1 MIMAN
6 LKSNY
11 PAAQLGD
18 LEPDF
23 VAETIENL
31 RQLNDL
37 GRPKTDKELTERID
51 RYFEFCQ
58 NTGNRP
64 GIESLCMSLSI
75 TRTTLFNWNNGINCT
90 PERQEIIVKAKAFIA
105 SFMEQAILR
114 GKLNPA
120 SGIFLMKNWL
130 NYKDSY
136 SFEEATETQPQNK
149 PRQTAAEI
157 AAKHKFALEFPE
169 PEKPI
174 L

>member
-1 MIMAN
+1 MAN
-6 LKSNY
+6 SKSNY
-11 PAAQLGD
+11 PTAQLGD

-31 RQLNDL
+31 RQLNNM
-37 GRPKTDKELTERID
+37 GKPKTDKELTERID
-51 RYFEFCQ
+51 QYFQFCQ

-64 GIESLCMSLSI
+64 GIESLCMSLCI

-90 PERQEIIVKAKAFIA
+90 QERQEIIIKAKAFIA
-105 SFMEQAILR
+105 SFMEQAVLR
-114 GKLNPA
+114 GKINPA

-136 SFEEATETQPQNK
+136 SFEEATETKHYNEPT
-149 PRQTAAEI
+149 QTAQQI
-157 AAKHKFALEFPE
+157 AVKYAHVLNE
-169 PEKPI
+169 PEVEKPE

>member
-1 MIMAN
+1 MAN
-6 LKSNY
+6 SKSNY
-11 PAAQLGD
+11 PAAQMND

-31 RQLNDL
+31 RQLNNL
-37 GRPKTDKELTERID
+37 GKPKTDAELTERID
-51 RYFEFCQ
+51 QYFQFCQ

-64 GIESLCMSLSI
+64 GIESLCMALSI

-90 PERQEIIVKAKAFIA
+90 SERQEIIIKAKAFIA

-136 SFEEATETQPQNK
+136 SFEEATETQAQEK

-157 AAKHKFALEFPE
+157 AARHRAALELPAL
-169 PEKPI
+169 EKPI

>member
-1 MIMAN
+1 MAN
-6 LKSNY
+6 SKSNY
-11 PAAQLGD
+11 PAAQLND

-37 GRPKTDKELTERID
+37 GKPKPDTELTERID
-51 RYFEFCQ
+51 RYFQFCQ

-64 GIESLCMSLSI
+64 GIESLCMALSI

-90 PERQEIIVKAKAFIA
+90 PERQEIIIKAKAFIA

-136 SFEEATETQPQNK
+136 SFEEATETKTENK
-149 PRQTAAEI
+149 PTRTAAEI
-157 AAKHKFALEFPE
+157 AARHAYVLNEPE
-169 PEKPI
+169 PEKPE

>member
-1 MIMAN
+1 
-6 LKSNY
+6 
-11 PAAQLGD
+11 
-18 LEPDF
+18 
-23 VAETIENL
+23 
-31 RQLNDL
+31 
-37 GRPKTDKELTERID
+37 
-51 RYFEFCQ
+51 
-58 NTGNRP
+58 
-64 GIESLCMSLSI
+64 
-75 TRTTLFNWNNGINCT
+75 
-90 PERQEIIVKAKAFIA
+90 
-105 SFMEQAILR
+105 MEQAILR

>member
-1 MIMAN
+1 MAN
-6 LKSNY
+6 SKSNY
-11 PAAQLGD
+11 PTTQMND

-31 RQLNDL
+31 RQLNNL
-37 GRPKTDKELTERID
+37 GKPKTDVELTDRID
-51 RYFEFCQ
+51 QYFKFCQ
-58 NTGNRP
+58 NTGSRP
-64 GIESLCMSLSI
+64 GIESLCMALSI

-90 PERQEIIVKAKAFIA
+90 PERQEIIIKAKAFIA

-130 NYKDSY
+130 NYKDTY
-136 SFEEATETQPQNK
+136 SFEEAAETQPQQK
-149 PRQTAAEI
+149 PLRTAAEI
-157 AAKHKFALEFPE
+157 AERHKAALELPE
-169 PEKPI
+169 MEKPI

>member
-1 MIMAN
+1 MAN
-6 LKSNY
+6 SKSNY

-31 RQLNDL
+31 RQLNSK
-37 GRPKTDKELTERID
+37 GKPKTDKELTERID
-51 RYFEFCQ
+51 QYFQFCQ

-64 GIESLCMSLSI
+64 GIESLCMSLCI

-90 PERQEIIVKAKAFIA
+90 PERQEIVVKAKAFIA
-105 SFMEQAILR
+105 SFMEQAVLR
-114 GKLNPA
+114 GKINPA

-130 NYKDSY
+130 GYKDSY
-136 SFEEATETQPQNK
+136 SFEEATENKQYNK
-149 PRQTAAEI
+149 PTRTAAEI
-157 AAKHKFALEFPE
+157 ADRYKDALELPE
-169 PEKPI
+169 MERPE

>member
-1 MIMAN
+1 MSN
-6 LKSNY
+6 SKSNY

-23 VAETIENL
+23 VAETIQNL

-37 GRPKTDKELTERID
+37 GKPKTDKELTERID
-51 RYFEFCQ
+51 QYFEFCQ

-64 GIESLCMSLSI
+64 GIESLCMALSI
-75 TRTTLFNWNNGINCT
+75 TRTTLFNWNNGVNCT
-90 PERQEIIVKAKAFIA
+90 PERQEIIIKAKAFIA

-130 NYKDSY
+130 SYKDSY
-136 SFEEATETQPQNK
+136 SFEEATETKPQNE
-149 PRQTAAEI
+149 PHQTAQQI
-157 AAKHKFALEFPE
+157 AAKYAYALELPE
-169 PEKPI
+169 VEPPV